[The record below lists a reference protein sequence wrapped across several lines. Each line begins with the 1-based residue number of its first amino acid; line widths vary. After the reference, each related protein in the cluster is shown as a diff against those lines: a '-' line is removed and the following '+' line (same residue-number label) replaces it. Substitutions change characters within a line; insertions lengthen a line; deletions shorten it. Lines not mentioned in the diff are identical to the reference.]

1 LGKYFSSGL
10 KTSEKHELIKHRIY
24 RHVRHPAYLG
34 SLPLSLGISLIFS
47 SLYGF
52 FLMLGF
58 IPCFLYRIKIEE
70 NTLLEKFGNEY
81 REYMKIIKKI
91 VPYIY

>member
-1 LGKYFSSGL
+1 
-10 KTSEKHELIKHRIY
+10 
-24 RHVRHPAYLG
+24 
-34 SLPLSLGISLIFS
+34 
-47 SLYGF
+47 
-52 FLMLGF
+52 MLGF